1 MSYLLYMG
9 VTKINLD
16 DIKLSNIEKI
26 EKVLKPKEQSS
37 DLNINLEDLPF
48 DIKFKKSYKKNI
60 ELPYWV
66 KLGIPLTKS
75 INFKNVNFSDFFN
88 FFGYNNTQDSNKGTT
103 DHLLKELLKI
113 STEKEAFSHENPSPL
128 DLKDLRKIS
137 EDFGHFDS
145 DH

>member
-1 MSYLLYMG
+1 MG

-88 FFGYNNTQDSNKGTT
+88 FFGYNKNQDSNKGTT
-103 DHLLKELLKI
+103 DPLLKELLKI

-128 DLKDLRKIS
+128 DLKELREIS
-137 EDFGHFDS
+137 EDFGHFDT

>member
-1 MSYLLYMG
+1 MSYVLYMG

-37 DLNINLEDLPF
+37 DLNIKLEDLPF
-48 DIKFKKSYKKNI
+48 DIKFKKYDKKNI

-75 INFKNVNFSDFFN
+75 INFKNVNFSDFF
-88 FFGYNNTQDSNKGTT
+88 
-103 DHLLKELLKI
+103 
-113 STEKEAFSHENPSPL
+113 
-128 DLKDLRKIS
+128 
-137 EDFGHFDS
+137 
-145 DH
+145 